1 MAEYNYTQSIPEG
14 GFQRGVKYRNP
25 HYFDG
30 RPESDATVVSCDDG
44 FQNIV
49 DAYKTIGVQVNGLS
63 ADEQPEQPEEQ
74 EEQEVDTQQLEKEP
88 SDMSDAEL
96 KAAYESKYGKKAGNM
111 KRETLIMA
119 ITEEE

>member
-14 GFQRGVKYRNP
+14 GFKRDVRYRNP

-49 DAYKTIGVQVNGLS
+49 DAYKAIGIQVNGLS
-63 ADEQPEQPEEQ
+63 TDGLAEEH
-74 EEQEVDTQQLEKEP
+74 EADTQRLEKEP

-96 KAAYESKYGKKAGNM
+96 KTVYESKYGKKAGNM